1 VKAKIDSA
9 LTGILVACALITTGL
24 VVHREFIA
32 PSTSAQRSSTERPVF
47 VANWKSYIGD
57 GVQIGQPTG
66 PVQLIEFA
74 DFECPYCGQFHQVL
88 KTLLQHYPDKV
99 SLTFMH
105 FPLKGHRFA
114 IPAARV
120 AECADEQGRFE
131 AMQDQLFEGQ
141 ESFGLKPWT
150 QYATSAGVPDLA
162 AFDACVQKTE
172 PIPRVVQDE
181 HLGNTLDVQATP
193 TLIINGWK
201 LARPPTD
208 EELDAMVK
216 AVLAGKEP
224 VSGARKS

>member
-1 VKAKIDSA
+1 MKANIDSA

-24 VVHREFIA
+24 VIHREFIA
-32 PSTSAQRSSTERPVF
+32 PSMSAQRSNTERPVF

-57 GVQIGQPTG
+57 GVQLGQPTG
-66 PVQLIEFA
+66 RVQLIEFA
-74 DFECPYCGQFHQVL
+74 DFECPYCGQFHQTL

-99 SLTFMH
+99 ALTFMH

-114 IPAARV
+114 IAAARV
-120 AECADEQGRFE
+120 AECADQQGRFA

-162 AFDACVQKTE
+162 AFAACVQKTE
-172 PIPRVVQDE
+172 PIPRVVKDE

-201 LARPPTD
+201 LGHPPSE

-216 AVLAGKEP
+216 AVLAGKQP

>member
-1 VKAKIDSA
+1 
-9 LTGILVACALITTGL
+9 
-24 VVHREFIA
+24 
-32 PSTSAQRSSTERPVF
+32 
-47 VANWKSYIGD
+47 
-57 GVQIGQPTG
+57 
-66 PVQLIEFA
+66 
-74 DFECPYCGQFHQVL
+74 
-88 KTLLQHYPDKV
+88 LQHYPDKV

-114 IPAARV
+114 IAAARV
-120 AECADEQGRFE
+120 AECADEQGRFA

-150 QYATSAGVPDLA
+150 QYATSAG
-162 AFDACVQKTE
+162 E
-172 PIPRVVQDE
+172 PIPRVVKDE

-201 LARPPTD
+201 LGHPPSE

-216 AVLAGKEP
+216 AVLAGKQP